1 MQFYNHNNLFMKKYF
16 LFVCIMIFLLPRLFS
31 QTIEVKDIIIQ
42 HVTDSINKVKDV
54 IIKQVTDSIM
64 AARKD
69 SIKWAKFESMAYFPL
84 INAGKFSGVLPV
96 VGVDEIPSPKREYKL
111 LFEFTLYNKDSTHEK
126 IDPGLTEI
134 ARILNL
140 HVASGIPVS
149 HTHPVIVVHGAAL
162 YAIQN
167 NELYQGKFKKDNPN
181 SKVIHDL
188 MKNGARFIACGQAM
202 NFFDVKKEELFPGVK
217 VSLTAQTVLSN
228 YIGQGYV
235 WYGISEENK

>member
-1 MQFYNHNNLFMKKYF
+1 
-16 LFVCIMIFLLPRLFS
+16 MIFLLPRLFS
-31 QTIEVKDIIIQ
+31 QTNGVKDVIIQ
-42 HVTDSINKVKDV
+42 HVTDSINKVKDGV
-54 IIKQVTDSIM
+54 IKQLTDSIL

-96 VGVDEIPSPKREYKL
+96 TGVDEIPSPEREYKL
-111 LFEFTLYNKDSTHEK
+111 LFEFTLFKQDSTHEK
-126 IDPGLTEI
+126 LNPGFVEI

-140 HVASGIPVS
+140 HVASGIPIS
-149 HTHPVIVVHGAAL
+149 HIHPVIVVHGSSL
-162 YAIQN
+162 FSIQN
-167 NELYQGKFKKDNPN
+167 NKVYQDKFKKDNPN
-181 SKVIHDL
+181 SKLIQEL

>member
-1 MQFYNHNNLFMKKYF
+1 
-16 LFVCIMIFLLPRLFS
+16 MISFLPRTFS
-31 QTIEVKDIIIQ
+31 QTNEVKDVVIQ
-42 HVTDSINKVKDV
+42 QVIDSINKVKNV
-54 IIKQVTDSIM
+54 IIKQATDSIM

-69 SIKWAKFESMAYFPL
+69 SIKWAKFESIAYFPL

-96 VGVDEIPSPKREYKL
+96 AGIDEIPSPKREYKL
-111 LFEFTLYNKDSTHEK
+111 LFEFTLSDKDSTHEK
-126 IDPGLTEI
+126 INPGLTEI

-140 HVASGIPVS
+140 HVASGIPIS
-149 HTHPVIVVHGAAL
+149 HIHPVIVVHGTSL
-162 YAIQN
+162 YAKQN

-181 SKVIHDL
+181 SKVIQDL

-235 WYGISEENK
+235 WYDISKENK

>member
-1 MQFYNHNNLFMKKYF
+1 MKKYF
-16 LFVCIMIFLLPRLFS
+16 LFLTIMVSFLPCSFS
-31 QTIEVKDIIIQ
+31 QTSEVKDLVIKQ
-42 HVTDSINKVKDV
+42 VTDSINKVKDV

-69 SIKWAKFESMAYFPL
+69 SIKWAKLGSMAYFPL

-96 VGVDEIPSPKREYKL
+96 AGIDEIPSPKREYKL
-111 LFEFTLYNKDSTHEK
+111 LFEFTLFNKDSTHEE
-126 IDPGLTEI
+126 INPGLTEI

-140 HVASGIPVS
+140 HVASGIPIS
-149 HTHPVIVVHGAAL
+149 HIHPVIVVHGLSL
-162 YAIQN
+162 YSIQN
-167 NELYQGKFKKDNPN
+167 NELYQNKFKKDNPN
-181 SKVIHDL
+181 SKVIQEL

-235 WYGISEENK
+235 LYGIREENK